1 MEISHEEI
9 KKLVELSALEYAD
22 EDYDALA
29 KDFSGIVAF
38 VEQLVEADIPEQN
51 PTARVVSVEE
61 LREDEVTESMPQAEI
76 LANAPEHND
85 VAFIVPKVVE

>member
-29 KDFSGIVAF
+29 KDFSQVVAF
-38 VEQLVEADIPEQN
+38 VEQLVEADIPEQS
-51 PTARVVSVEE
+51 PTARVVSVDE
-61 LREDEVTESMPQAEI
+61 LREDEVVPSMSQAEI
-76 LANAPEHND
+76 LANAPEQNGQ
-85 VAFIVPKVVE
+85 AFVVPKVVE